1 MIAASCMFPLFAVYY
16 VYSPRFESL
25 AQAFFTE
32 EFRACKDHLR
42 HKTSM
47 ISPLQI
53 QKAGI
58 GFCTAVQAS
67 TAPKFLTIV
76 LR

>member
-1 MIAASCMFPLFAVYY
+1 MNEPG
-16 VYSPRFESL
+16 RFESL

-58 GFCTAVQAS
+58 GYCTAVQARHTTRAHTHS
-67 TAPKFLTIV
+67 
-76 LR
+76 